1 MTWAQFSGAGSGV
14 SSITFGTTGLTPSSV
29 TTGAVTVAGTL
40 AAANGGTGVSN
51 NAAMTVTGSGNFAY
65 TRTLT
70 GTTNVTFPTTG
81 TLATLAGTETFTNKT
96 LTTPIISS
104 ISNTGTLTLPT
115 STDTLVGR
123 ATTDTLTNKS
133 IAATQLTGTIAA
145 ARLPAGSVLQVVEG
159 STSTQV
165 TVSTTVYTDTGLT
178 ASITPSSASSKI
190 LVMFSQ
196 QFSST
201 RTATTGDMNA
211 DLRLLRGA
219 TVLADYADY
228 AQYIAAGSASA
239 LGVQVSATYLDSPA
253 TTSSTTYKLQGAPDS
268 TANSQIA
275 NFQQGN
281 RGRSS
286 IILMEI
292 AA

>member
-1 MTWAQFSGAGSGV
+1 MATSTLGSGTV
-14 SSITFGTTGLTPSSV
+14 VLAGTTSGTTTV
-29 TTGAVTVAGTL
+29 TATAVAGT
-40 AAANGGTGVSN
+40 T
-51 NAAMTVTGSGNFAY
+51 
-65 TRTLT
+65 
-70 GTTNVTFPTTG
+70 
-81 TLATLAGTETFTNKT
+81 
-96 LTTPIISS
+96 
-104 ISNTGTLTLPT
+104 TLTLPAA
-115 STDTLVGR
+115 TDTLVGK

-133 IAATQLTGTIAA
+133 IVATQLTGTIAA

-165 TVSTTVYTDTGLT
+165 SNATTTYVDTGLT
-178 ASITPSSASSKI
+178 ASITPSLTSSKI

-196 QFSST
+196 EVTSS

-211 DLRLLRGA
+211 DLQLLRGA
-219 TVLADYADY
+219 TVLVAYDDYAIY
-228 AQYIAAGSASA
+228 AGAASLSA
-239 LGVQVSATYLDSPA
+239 LGIQVSATYLDSPT
-253 TTSSTTYKLQGAPDS
+253 TTSSTTYKLQGRPDS

-275 NFQQGN
+275 TFQAGS